1 MTIADAFGALAA
13 DISTA
18 IGGPYFDALIH
29 HKGTATYDSGGSIVT
44 PGTPSSNACLAQ
56 VDAMTD
62 AMRAQDGFVEGDARI
77 LVLASGLESS
87 IDTDNKIE
95 ITAGP
100 HVGRW
105 AVQAVGRDSFGIYY
119 ELRGRSA

>member
-13 DISTA
+13 NISTA

-29 HKGTATYDSGGSIVT
+29 HKGVATYDSGGSIVT
-44 PGTPSSNACLAQ
+44 PGTPTSNACLAQ
-56 VDAMTD
+56 VDAMTE

-77 LVLASGLESS
+77 LVLAHGLTGT
-87 IDTDNKIE
+87 IDTDNSIQ

-105 AVQAVGRDSFGIYY
+105 LIQSRAFDPMGVYY
-119 ELRGRSA
+119 ELRGRGT